1 MFAPIHLTCPA
12 DVADALREV
21 QLRLR
26 VLRERAP
33 ITFSCAIPVEE
44 FLAQLEEAVLEHE
57 EQAAAEVTRGTKKS
71 ATRPKK

>member
-44 FLAQLEEAVLEHE
+44 FLAQLEEAVLEHDWASTSDE
-57 EQAAAEVTRGTKKS
+57 AVS
-71 ATRPKK
+71 